1 VRCLLGRLAAAL
13 AILRVVR
20 NVLVVGG
27 AGYIGGWL
35 TDRIREAGHEV
46 RVFDVL
52 LYEDHYFKEVDFVH
66 GNILERDELR
76 PHLEWA
82 DAVIWLAAMVGD
94 GACALDPDLTRAIN
108 VESVRWL
115 RSTFD
120 GRIVFMSTCSVY
132 GAQDGL
138 LTEDSPLNP
147 LSLYAETKAEAE
159 QALAGSDS
167 IIFRLG
173 TIYGVSDTYSRIRM
187 DLVLNLLTVKAMLHG
202 RISVF
207 GGEQYRPLLH
217 VRDVAEAVV
226 PTLFSEHRG
235 IFNLESENVT
245 IRGLAERIAAFYP
258 DVEAEFTDMAFQDL
272 RNYQVASDRARE
284 TFGFTPQL
292 TVEDGIRQIAGV
304 VREGRVR
311 DTSVPRYSN
320 LDFLRPLLVP
330 ERSPLGREII
340 VRDRFRTSRGVGS
353 SAAVAGAHGEHGG

>member
-1 VRCLLGRLAAAL
+1 MTCGSRPGAAGGVAAGRYA
-13 AILRVVR
+13 RTV

-27 AGYIGGWL
+27 AGYIGGSL
-35 TDRIREAGHEV
+35 VDALAAEEHDV

-52 LYEDHYFKEVDFVH
+52 LYEDHYLKEVDFVH
-66 GNILERDELR
+66 GNVLDRPALS

-82 DAVIWLAAMVGD
+82 DAVVWLAAMVGD
-94 GACALDPDLTRAIN
+94 GACALDADLTRAIN

-115 RSTFD
+115 ADTFD

-138 LTEDSPLNP
+138 LTEDSALNP

-159 QALAGSDS
+159 EALRERDA

-207 GGEQYRPLLH
+207 GGDQYRPLLH
-217 VRDVAEAVV
+217 VRDVAHAVV

-235 IFNLESENVT
+235 VFNLESENVT
-245 IRGLAERIAAFYP
+245 IRNLAERIAAFYP
-258 DVEAEFTDMAFQDL
+258 DVELSFTDLPFQDL
-272 RNYQVASDRARE
+272 RNYRVSSAKARDA
-284 TFGFTPQL
+284 FGFSPQL
-292 TVEDGIRQIAGV
+292 TVEDGIRQIALV
-304 VREGRVR
+304 VADGRVR
-311 DTSVPRYSN
+311 DTSAPRYSN
-320 LDFLRPLLVP
+320 IDFLRPLLVP

-340 VRDRFRTSRGVGS
+340 VPHRFRTRPHASGSRI
-353 SAAVAGAHGEHGG
+353 GAHAT

>member
-1 VRCLLGRLAAAL
+1 MSPEASGGEV
-13 AILRVVR
+13 ILTGMS

-35 TDRIREAGHEV
+35 TDCIRDAGHET

-52 LYEDHYFKEVDFVH
+52 LYEDQYLKQVDFVH
-66 GNILERDELR
+66 GNVLERDALR

-82 DAVIWLAAMVGD
+82 DAVVWLAAMVGD

-115 RSTFD
+115 CETFE

-138 LTEDSPLNP
+138 LTEESPVNP

-159 QALAGSDS
+159 QALAGADS
-167 IIFRLG
+167 VVFRLG
-173 TIYGVSDTYSRIRM
+173 TIYGVSDAFSRIRM
-187 DLVLNLLTVKAMLHG
+187 DLVLNLLTVKAILHG

-207 GGEQYRPLLH
+207 GGGQYRPLLH
-217 VRDVAEAVV
+217 VRDVAAAVV

-245 IRGLAERIAAFYP
+245 IRGLAERISAFYP
-258 DVEAEFTDMAFQDL
+258 DVEVEFTDMPFEDL
-272 RNYQVASDRARE
+272 RNYQVASDKARAAFE
-284 TFGFTPQL
+284 FEPKL
-292 TVEDGIRQIAGV
+292 TVEDGIRQIARV
-304 VREGRVR
+304 VKEGRVR
-311 DTSVPRYSN
+311 DTTVPRYSN
-320 LDFLRPLLVP
+320 LDFLRPLHVP
-330 ERSPLGREII
+330 ERSPLGREIM
-340 VRDRFRTSRGVGS
+340 VSHRFRTQ
-353 SAAVAGAHGEHGG
+353 ANAEAVAAPLGEHGA